1 MRLISP
7 IPRRPST
14 IKAKDS
20 DGNYLDDTSKYEA
33 YKESEMN
40 PLLQPCGGTKAGRVH
55 FDAEQGSKAYISWR
69 TIHPDDLGNCSLK
82 LAEGIDDKE
91 YDILYPLDGS
101 GSK

>member
-40 PLLQPCGGTKAGRVH
+40 PLL
-55 FDAEQGSKAYISWR
+55 
-69 TIHPDDLGNCSLK
+69 
-82 LAEGIDDKE
+82 
-91 YDILYPLDGS
+91 
-101 GSK
+101 